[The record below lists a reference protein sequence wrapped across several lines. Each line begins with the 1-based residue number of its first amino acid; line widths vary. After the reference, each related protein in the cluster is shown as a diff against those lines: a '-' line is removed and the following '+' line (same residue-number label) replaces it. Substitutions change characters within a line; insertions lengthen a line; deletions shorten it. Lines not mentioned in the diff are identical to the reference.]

1 MQLGLFDAFVDLLFV
16 SPVFLFG
23 ALAICAL
30 LAAMFRENKAAPKA
44 KTSILLLALYCYLCI
59 LLTNVVGLP
68 SLSEFARLLG
78 LGGSLFNPNV
88 NLVPLS
94 EGLSIGFVLNILLF
108 VPLGFLCPLISKSY
122 RNAKSVLLLGG
133 GLSAAIEV
141 AQLFTLYRATDV
153 NDLIANVAGTLVGY
167 ACFILVR
174 KLTAVK
180 SYSTCG
186 FAEPPG
192 MRYAP
197 IATIVI
203 AFVLAFFR

>member
-23 ALAICAL
+23 VLAICAL

-78 LGGSLFNPNV
+78 LGESLFNPNV

-94 EGLSIGFVLNILLF
+94 EGLSICFVLNILLF
-108 VPLGFLCPLISKSY
+108 VPLGFC
-122 RNAKSVLLLGG
+122 
-133 GLSAAIEV
+133 
-141 AQLFTLYRATDV
+141 
-153 NDLIANVAGTLVGY
+153 
-167 ACFILVR
+167 VR
-174 KLTAVK
+174 L
-180 SYSTCG
+180 
-186 FAEPPG
+186 
-192 MRYAP
+192 
-197 IATIVI
+197 
-203 AFVLAFFR
+203 